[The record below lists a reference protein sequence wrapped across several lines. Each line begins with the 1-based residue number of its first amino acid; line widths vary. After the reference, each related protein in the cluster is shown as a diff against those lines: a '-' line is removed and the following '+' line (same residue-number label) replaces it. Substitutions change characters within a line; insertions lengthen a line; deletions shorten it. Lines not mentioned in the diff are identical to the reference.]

1 VRVPPEA
8 NVSTDELRNRYGRD
22 HGRDTPLRGLTGR
35 HARLAVNSG
44 TANCRFLFDTLAGPA
59 AVADPV
65 LDPGYVSAAVRNGVV
80 AQGPCRVGTGDPNGL
95 HGRRSC
101 SVTSAR

>member
-1 VRVPPEA
+1 LLHHAATAATAYAAPEG
-8 NVSTDELRNRYGRD
+8 NVSIDELRNRYGRD

-44 TANCRFLFDTLAGPA
+44 TANCRFLLDTLAGPA

-80 AQGPCRVGTGDPNGL
+80 AQGPVPRR
-95 HGRRSC
+95 HGRPE
-101 SVTSAR
+101 